1 VGGQEAAVIAEGL
14 VAKEPGGDG
23 DGDGDGD
30 GEKR

>member
-23 DGDGDGD
+23 DGDGDG
-30 GEKR
+30 EKR